1 MFIMDFKGITWVG
14 NVYQKFEAMCLEVE
28 EAVCQDTVKFVE
40 NQAQTVG
47 SSVKKFYSDVMQD
60 LLPPS
65 SIDPVKLAAADLS
78 LNPYADFGIYKKPKA
93 SIKKDTI
100 KPDKKASEDPKVI
113 SGLST
118 DYSPSFSGLDDVN
131 HIQPPYSVGPVKGTG
146 LELCLEQNER
156 IGAYKRKSRRYN
168 YMPSEIPRS
177 LTPMSKDMS
186 KVSSNNE
193 IKENYGVLGGQTAMI
208 SSPATVD
215 GTECNSRGAKS
226 RANTSGSSTMSTAAD
241 SIDTSTPSM
250 ILPVES
256 GLSNETKLRCTT
268 LNGGPDLLAAELNG
282 ACANSGVV
290 SPTSCISGDQQDS
303 EKTSEDHLSPTGGYK
318 LDEIE
323 YEDVLVEPGFDTSN
337 KQLDKSMLEETCV
350 LVDTQEICPAANRKD
365 KPRSYKKK
373 IRKALS
379 SKSSA
384 RKQEYEQL
392 AVQHGDMEAKSNQES
407 AESLILASTIEVD
420 AQKSPP
426 RGINESDWELL

>member
-1 MFIMDFKGITWVG
+1 
-14 NVYQKFEAMCLEVE
+14 
-28 EAVCQDTVKFVE
+28 
-40 NQAQTVG
+40 
-47 SSVKKFYSDVMQD
+47 MQD

-118 DYSPSFSGLDDVN
+118 DYSPSFSGLDNVN
-131 HIQPPYSVGPVKGTG
+131 HIQPPYSVSPVKGTG

-208 SSPATVD
+208 STPATVD
-215 GTECNSRGAKS
+215 GKECNSRGAKS
-226 RANTSGSSTMSTAAD
+226 RANTSGSLTMSTAAD
-241 SIDTSTPSM
+241 SIDTSIPSM

-256 GLSNETKLRCTT
+256 GVSNETKLRCTT

-282 ACANSGVV
+282 AYFQH
-290 SPTSCISGDQQDS
+290 P
-303 EKTSEDHLSPTGGYK
+303 YK
-318 LDEIE
+318 
-323 YEDVLVEPGFDTSN
+323 F
-337 KQLDKSMLEETCV
+337 CF
-350 LVDTQEICPAANRKD
+350 
-365 KPRSYKKK
+365 
-373 IRKALS
+373 
-379 SKSSA
+379 
-384 RKQEYEQL
+384 
-392 AVQHGDMEAKSNQES
+392 
-407 AESLILASTIEVD
+407 
-420 AQKSPP
+420 
-426 RGINESDWELL
+426 

>member
-1 MFIMDFKGITWVG
+1 M
-14 NVYQKFEAMCLEVE
+14 
-28 EAVCQDTVKFVE
+28 
-40 NQAQTVG
+40 
-47 SSVKKFYSDVMQD
+47 
-60 LLPPS
+60 
-65 SIDPVKLAAADLS
+65 
-78 LNPYADFGIYKKPKA
+78 
-93 SIKKDTI
+93 
-100 KPDKKASEDPKVI
+100 
-113 SGLST
+113 
-118 DYSPSFSGLDDVN
+118 
-131 HIQPPYSVGPVKGTG
+131 
-146 LELCLEQNER
+146 EQNER

-168 YMPSEIPRS
+168 YIPSEIPRS

-193 IKENYGVLGGQTAMI
+193 IKDNYGLLGGQTAMI
-208 SSPATVD
+208 SSPSTVD
-215 GTECNSRGAKS
+215 GTECNSWGAKS
-226 RANTSGSSTMSTAAD
+226 CANTSGSSTVSTAAD

-256 GLSNETKLRCTT
+256 GVSNETKLRCTT
-268 LNGGPDLLAAELNG
+268 LNGGPDLLAAELKG

-290 SPTSCISGDQQDS
+290 SPTSCISVDRQDS

-323 YEDVLVEPGFDTSN
+323 YEDVLVEPGFE
-337 KQLDKSMLEETCV
+337 QMDKSMLEETCV

-384 RKQEYEQL
+384 RKQEYERL

-407 AESLILASTIEVD
+407 AESLMLASTIEVD